1 MSCATNC
8 WRSLSECVGG
18 TMSMVRRQKQIG
30 LTLVELLVSITL
42 GLVILIAIGTAYV
55 NSSNILRQR
64 EDQSEL
70 VDPARVV
77 LQMLRQNLSQA
88 GYVDV
93 FDVNAAGQAQ
103 AAPLFSPTDRAL
115 ANSYARDTSEVATLG
130 AIVAPFTRSYP
141 GILPLFGCDGEMT
154 SSPSAVLTGTAAACG
169 TANAT
174 RHTLQVAYQAVAL
187 TPANQTN
194 SLGAAD
200 LNTGVGLDCL
210 QQPPPAGRS
219 IVINRFSAPQ
229 PAAGAVSQ
237 FVCAGSAQLAGA
249 DIAAGVEEFVL
260 RYQLSGAGSLANRR
274 SAGGAQSQYVS
285 AADVAA
291 SATGWPG
298 VTAVEVCLVSAT
310 PNTRGAAAQGTVPLQ
325 PTRPTC
331 TRDANGQF
339 NADVARAAGDTRLWR
354 RFTSVISVRNAVF
367 VTPVLN
373 NP

>member
-1 MSCATNC
+1 MT
-8 WRSLSECVGG
+8 RLHQ
-18 TMSMVRRQKQIG
+18 MQKG
-30 LTLVELLVSITL
+30 LTLVELLISITL

-55 NSSNILRQR
+55 NSTNILRQR

-77 LQMLRQNLSQA
+77 IQMLRQNLSQA

-93 FDVNAAGQAQ
+93 FDVNGAGQSQ
-103 AAPLFSPTDRAL
+103 GAPLFSPTDRAL
-115 ANSYARDTSEVATLG
+115 ANSYARDTGEVATLG
-130 AIVAPFTRSYP
+130 PIVAPFTRSYP
-141 GILPLFGCDGEMT
+141 GILPLFGCDGDMT
-154 SSPSAVLTGTAAACG
+154 SSPNAILAGAPAVAAACG
-169 TANAT
+169 AASAT
-174 RHTLQVAYQAVAL
+174 RHTLQVAYQAVAI

-200 LNTGVGLDCL
+200 VNTGVGLDCL
-210 QQPPPAGRS
+210 QQPPPAGAA

-237 FVCAGSAQLAGA
+237 FVCTGSAQVAGA

-260 RYQLSGAGSLANRR
+260 RYQMSGPGSLANRR

-291 SATGWPG
+291 SAAGWPG

-310 PNTRGAAAQGTVPLQ
+310 PDTRGAAAQGTLQLQ

-339 NADVARAAGDTRLWR
+339 NADVARGAGDTRLWR
-354 RFTSVISVRNAVF
+354 RFTTVISVRNAVF